1 MYRAYVVPGELA
13 PPESAVTVA
22 RAGGAA
28 RARLPQRLHPAL
40 AAVVDLVLGRGAA
53 GGAHARL
60 IVAFQQ
66 VCGPVMA
73 KGVEDT
79 AFYRWSRLAALNEV
93 GGDPDAFGTSPGEF
107 HEFAARLARDW
118 PASMTTLSTHDTK
131 RQEDVR
137 ARLAVLA
144 EIPRPG
150 PPRWPSGTSG
160 PRPRPPGR
168 CRSPTPST

>member
-1 MYRAYVVPGELA
+1 
-13 PPESAVTVA
+13 
-22 RAGGAA
+22 
-28 RARLPQRLHPAL
+28 
-40 AAVVDLVLGRGAA
+40 
-53 GGAHARL
+53 
-60 IVAFQQ
+60 
-66 VCGPVMA
+66 MA

-93 GGDPDAFGTSPGEF
+93 GGDPDAFGTSPEEF

-144 EIPRPG
+144 EIPEAWAAEVA
-150 PPRWPSGTSG
+150 RWHERAAALATGAVPEPDTEYLMWQTLAGAW
-160 PRPRPPGR
+160 PLDR
-168 CRSPTPST
+168 